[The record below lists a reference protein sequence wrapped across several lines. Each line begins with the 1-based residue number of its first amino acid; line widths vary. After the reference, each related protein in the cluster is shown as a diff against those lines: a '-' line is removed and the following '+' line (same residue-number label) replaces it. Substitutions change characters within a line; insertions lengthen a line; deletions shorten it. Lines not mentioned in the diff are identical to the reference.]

1 MRKVVSGDRSGGR
14 RPQGEG
20 FCKLVDGISISMPL
34 LSFLL
39 FGVSDG
45 ELASLGIILRTEGR
59 PQSWTS
65 SQCLQM
71 TISYYHDSWS
81 ETGLHLYFI

>member
-1 MRKVVSGDRSGGR
+1 MRKVVSGDRSWGR
-14 RPQGEG
+14 RPQGER

-45 ELASLGIILRTEGR
+45 ELASLGIILRMEGR

-65 SQCLQM
+65 SQ
-71 TISYYHDSWS
+71 SVYK
-81 ETGLHLYFI
+81 